1 MGQRL
6 PLPPIEHR
14 SKQILSHYRIRKAE
28 MEKLWEV
35 FTTIDRDRNGF
46 WTLAECFI
54 LVKEQTNSTVAPLIH
69 SLFYFADRGN
79 DGNLS
84 FDDFIV
90 SFTSFCALSREEVL
104 QFFFIVVDSDRNGYV
119 SKSEL
124 KEFFA
129 YRPPGVDSAPV
140 FPLNNKRALGLFR
153 DGHWERL
160 HFDDFAELAD
170 TFPNIT
176 FPAFH
181 LQELV
186 RKKLLGLQFWENWDD
201 ERVLKMQQDAELAS
215 DKTQTDQP
223 GRATMKDILEY
234 STRKITENVNPTV
247 KKPTDG
253 EDDGEGSTQETVT
266 REKDEAMAKNP
277 LLNLIRNPTCAYHVP
292 YVTEEFRRL
301 QEEARKLEKD
311 KQKRQLLA
319 ELNIPEGTGMDDY
332 SISGASEEWSP
343 DV

>member
-1 MGQRL
+1 MAIVNVLISRTDGLHIISNRT
-6 PLPPIEHR
+6 
-14 SKQILSHYRIRKAE
+14 
-28 MEKLWEV
+28 
-35 FTTIDRDRNGF
+35 FTTIVQLNIINIVARIHLGVKPRDKTLIVHTESNGF

-201 ERVLKMQQDAELAS
+201 ERVLKMQQDADLAS

-223 GRATMKDILEY
+223 GRATMKDILE
-234 STRKITENVNPTV
+234 
-247 KKPTDG
+247 
-253 EDDGEGSTQETVT
+253 
-266 REKDEAMAKNP
+266 
-277 LLNLIRNPTCAYHVP
+277 
-292 YVTEEFRRL
+292 
-301 QEEARKLEKD
+301 LEKD

-319 ELNIPEGTGMDDY
+319 ELNIPEGAGMDDY